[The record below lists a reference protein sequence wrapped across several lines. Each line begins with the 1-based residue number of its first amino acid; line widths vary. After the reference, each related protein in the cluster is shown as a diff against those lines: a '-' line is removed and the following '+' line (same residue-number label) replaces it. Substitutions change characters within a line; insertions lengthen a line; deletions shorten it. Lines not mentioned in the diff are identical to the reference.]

1 MTSPVFQNCL
11 NVLHI
16 FEKVEFNKPE

>member
-1 MTSPVFQNCL
+1 MTSPIFQNCL